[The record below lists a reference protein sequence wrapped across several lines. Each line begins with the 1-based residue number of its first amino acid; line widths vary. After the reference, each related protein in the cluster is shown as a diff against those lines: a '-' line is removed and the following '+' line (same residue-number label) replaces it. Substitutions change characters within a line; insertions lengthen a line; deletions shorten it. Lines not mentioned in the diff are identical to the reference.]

1 MKQREQMPSL
11 TGATEW
17 LNGEITKEE
26 LLGKPT
32 LVYFW
37 SSSCI
42 QCQNLMP
49 KIKILSDNSI
59 HLHVLMVHMPRSN
72 MNIHLNIIKE
82 KAKGIT
88 VPIAIDSNYAIS
100 DAFSNPF
107 TPAFYLF
114 DKEGRLDFFQTGGGM
129 FEILLKRIA
138 RLLNK

>member
-1 MKQREQMPSL
+1 MKQREQIPSL

-17 LNGEITKEE
+17 LNGKITREE
-26 LLGKPT
+26 LIGKPT

-37 SSSCI
+37 SSTCI

-49 KIKILSDNSI
+49 KIKILSDNNMNFNI
-59 HLHVLMVHMPRSN
+59 LMVHMPRSKKE
-72 MNIHLNIIKE
+72 IDSDTIKE
-82 KAKGIT
+82 KAQGIA
-88 VPIAIDSNYAIS
+88 VPIAIDTNYAIA
-100 DAFSNPF
+100 DAFANPF

-129 FEILLKRIA
+129 FNILLKRIS